1 MTRSA
6 RIGGTGT
13 GPEAELLEAVLAAQ
27 QAGLETVANGVKAA
41 EIDAACRRSLADLAS
56 GFIHGTG
63 HGVGLDIHEAPAV
76 SASST
81 ATLQTGQVITVE
93 PGVYLPGT
101 GGVRWEDTVV
111 VTASGCKLLSR
122 SPKTI

>member
-1 MTRSA
+1 M
-6 RIGGTGT
+6 
-13 GPEAELLEAVLAAQ
+13 LVAQ
-27 QAGLETVANGVKAA
+27 QAGLDIAADGVKAT
-41 EIDAACRRSLADLAS
+41 EVDAACRGSLADLAS

-111 VTASGCKLLSR
+111 VTASGCKCLTR